1 MRAFRKDFIREI
13 TKNKGRFLSVFFIVL
28 LGAAFFSGIRSAEGD
43 MKVSADRYYDEVNY
57 MDLKVLGTLGL
68 TDDDLA
74 DIAKTDGVKAVYGG
88 KTVEVLHDIGESEQV
103 VKLIAL
109 TDSVNEP
116 RVVKGRMPEKEDEI
130 LVDTQFL
137 KSSGCEIGDQVTFTS
152 GTEDP
157 LSDSLTG
164 DTFTIVGSATLPY
177 YMDLNRGTGSIGNG
191 SINSFAL
198 LLPEAFTSDLYTEI
212 YVQADG
218 AQEEASYSD
227 AYDETVKAVQTKI
240 EALED
245 AACDRRYTAVKTEG
259 QEKIDDAKQQV
270 VDAEQKLADAKTELD
285 DGAQQ
290 LADAKVTIAD
300 KEQELLDGEQT
311 LKDKEQELL
320 DGKQTIAEKEQELLD
335 GKQAIAEKE
344 QELLSAKATI
354 ADKEQELVS
363 GKATLKDKE
372 AELASGKATLE
383 AKAAE
388 LESGKATL
396 SQKAA
401 ELESGKTT
409 LNQKAAELESGKA
422 ALEAKAKELSD
433 GKTQLAAKET
443 ELASGKKELEE
454 KMAQLSAAKT
464 ELSQKQ
470 TELNAAKEQLS
481 VKETELNAAKEQL
494 SAAREELESKKEE
507 TAAGRA
513 QYEAQKAAYE
523 EQKNQYETAKD
534 QLAQLGGQLSDVEAA
549 QTEVAGQIEAITAQ
563 LDGLTEEDEVYASL
577 LEQKTALEAKQTE
590 LAQQLSTMHEQKTF
604 LEQNIAAFEAAS
616 AEAEAQ
622 LVAAEAQITDAE
634 NQLAA
639 ADAQL
644 TEKEQECAAGED
656 ELAAAKEEL
665 ENGEAQVTA
674 GLAQIADGEAQA
686 SAYQKQLED
695 GEAQLNA
702 AKAQIEEGEAQIEA
716 NRSKLEEGEAQ
727 LAAARAQIADG
738 EQQIASYQQTIQS
751 GEAQLAEGR
760 KTIADGESQLAD
772 AKQTISN
779 GESQIAEAKQTIAD
793 GETQLAEAKQTIA
806 DGETQLTEAK
816 QTIADGETQLA
827 DAKQEIADGKISLAD
842 AKQEIADKEK
852 ELEDGKAE
860 YEKAKADAEPEIAD
874 AKQEIADGEK
884 TLADLKKPTWY
895 VWGRDKVTSTESF
908 GQDAGRISNIGKFF
922 PVIFFLVAAL
932 VSLTTMTRMIEEQR
946 QQIGTLKALGYSDG
960 VIAFKYFA
968 YAMLST
974 VSGALAGVVVGEKIL
989 PWVIMNAYGMLYTG
1003 LPYYMT
1009 PLNWEQGGLAI
1020 LASAACTGVAT
1031 IAACYK
1037 ELAAGPAE
1045 LMRPEAPKNGK
1056 RIFLERI
1063 GVLWKHLNFT
1073 QKSTVR
1079 NLVRYKK
1086 RFFMTVIGI
1095 GGCMGLILVGFGLQ
1109 DSITAIAKNQF
1120 VSLFTYQANAV
1131 LNSDVD
1137 ESEKE
1142 ALQTDLENYSGI
1154 DELLEMY
1161 CQNIELQTD
1170 KKAVD
1175 AVLEVP
1181 KELTNFN
1188 DFYAFRDRKSGEV
1201 YEFPT
1206 DGGAAISEKTA
1217 TMLGV
1222 KAGDTVQLKKG
1233 DDIVDVKISIIVEN
1247 YVRHYLYLAP
1257 DLYEELFGGAPD
1269 YNQLLMK
1276 YQDTSSNYETA
1287 LGEKIMTYDG
1297 VAAISFTSDLID
1309 QIDNMLRSLDI
1320 VIVVLI
1326 VSAGLLAFVVLYN
1339 LNNINIT
1346 ERQRELATLK
1356 VLGFFD
1362 GEVASYVYRE
1372 NMVLTLF
1379 GVIAGMGIGTFLH
1392 HCVIQTVE
1400 VDMMMFGRNVF
1411 PRSYGWSA
1419 LITLAFALFVN
1430 FMMFYRLRKIDM
1442 IESLK
1447 SVE

>member
-109 TDSVNEP
+109 TDGVNEP
-116 RVVKGRMPEKEDEI
+116 RVVEGRMPEKEDEI

-198 LLPEAFTSDLYTEI
+198 LLPETFTSDLYTEI

-218 AQEEASYSD
+218 AQKEASYSD

-270 VDAEQKLADAKTELD
+270 ADAEQKLADAKTELD

-335 GKQAIAEKE
+335 GKQIIADKE

-354 ADKEQELVS
+354 ADKEQELAS

-388 LESGKATL
+388 LESGKAEL
-396 SQKAA
+396 NQKAD
-401 ELESGKTT
+401 ELASGKTT
-409 LNQKAAELESGKA
+409 
-422 ALEAKAKELSD
+422 LEAKAKELSD
-433 GKTQLAAKET
+433 GKAQLAEKET

-454 KMAQLSAAKT
+454 KMTQLSAAKT
-464 ELSQKQ
+464 ELTRKQ
-470 TELNAAKEQLS
+470 TELNTAKEQLS
-481 VKETELNAAKEQL
+481 EKETELNIAKEQL
-494 SAAREELESKKEE
+494 SAAREELDNKKAE
-507 TAAGRA
+507 TAAGRT

-523 EQKNQYETAKD
+523 EQKSQYETAKD
-534 QLAQLGGQLSDVEAA
+534 QLAQISSQLPMVEAA
-549 QTEVAGQIEAITAQ
+549 QTEVTGQIEVIEAQ
-563 LDGLTEEDEVYASL
+563 LDGMTEEDEAYVSL

-590 LAQQLSTMHEQKTF
+590 LAQQLFTMQEQKTF

-616 AEAEAQ
+616 ADAEAR
-622 LVAAEAQITDAE
+622 LAAAEAQITDAE
-634 NQLAA
+634 SQLAA

-644 TEKEQECAAGED
+644 TEKEQECAAGE
-656 ELAAAKEEL
+656 AQIASAKEEL
-665 ENGEAQVTA
+665 ESGEAQITEA
-674 GLAQIADGEAQA
+674 LAQLQDGEAQAEAYQKQIEDGEAQLASAKAAIADGEAQ
-686 SAYQKQLED
+686 
-695 GEAQLNA
+695 
-702 AKAQIEEGEAQIEA
+702 IET
-716 NRSKLEEGEAQ
+716 NRSKLKDGETQ
-727 LAAARAQIADG
+727 LAAARAQLADG
-738 EQQIASYQQTIQS
+738 EQQIASYRQTIQS
-751 GEAQLAEGR
+751 GEAQLAAA
-760 KTIADGESQLAD
+760 KQTISSGESQLAD
-772 AKQTISN
+772 
-779 GESQIAEAKQTIAD
+779 AKQTIAD
-793 GETQLAEAKQTIA
+793 GETQLA
-806 DGETQLTEAK
+806 EAK

-895 VWGRDKVTSTESF
+895 VWGRNKVTSTESF

-1170 KKAVD
+1170 KKTVD

-1276 YQDTSSNYETA
+1276 YQDTSGNYETA

>member
-1 MRAFRKDFIREI
+1 MMNMKAMHKDFWMEIR
-13 TKNKGRFLSVFFIVL
+13 KSKARFISIFMIVA
-28 LGAAFFSGIRSAEGD
+28 LGVAFFSGIQASSPDMRFSGD
-43 MKVSADRYYDEVNY
+43 AYYDETNL
-57 MDLKVLGTLGL
+57 MDIKVMGTLGL
-68 TDDDLA
+68 TEDDVAAIKQVDGVENAEGAYGTDVMCGEGEKQKVLHVEA
-74 DIAKTDGVKAVYGG
+74 VDQTMNRISVTEGKAPEKSGEIFLDCIFAESNGYKVGDQITLKEGGDSELLKKTDY
-88 KTVEVLHDIGESEQV
+88 TVVGLGES
-103 VKLIAL
+103 
-109 TDSVNEP
+109 
-116 RVVKGRMPEKEDEI
+116 
-130 LVDTQFL
+130 
-137 KSSGCEIGDQVTFTS
+137 
-152 GTEDP
+152 P
-157 LSDSLTG
+157 LYIS
-164 DTFTIVGSATLPY
+164 Y
-177 YMDLNRGTGSIGNG
+177 NRGNSTLGSGEVNG
-191 SINSFAL
+191 FAYV
-198 LLPEAFTSDLYTEI
+198 LPEDFDQEVYTQI
-212 YVQADG
+212 YVQAHG
-218 AQEEASYSD
+218 AQDLISYTD
-227 AYDETVKAVQTKI
+227 AYDSLIERVQERVEGI
-240 EALED
+240 EAERCQVRYDEIVEEANDKLADARQELED
-245 AACDRRYTAVKTEG
+245 GKKEANEKLADAR
-259 QEKIDDAKQQV
+259 QELEDGKKKLKDGKKEYKDGKK
-270 VDAEQKLADAKTELD
+270 KLADAKKELE
-285 DGAQQ
+285 DGKAR
-290 LADAKVTIAD
+290 LADAKKELEDGRSQLASAKEQLASGRAQIASAKEQLNAGWAEVSENQAKLDDGKAQLEDGKNQLSAGEKQIAD
-300 KEQELLDGEQT
+300 AKTQLTQSQQELDNGKAQIQSGREQIAATRQDLNAKKESCNQGLAQIEQQEAGLAEGEAQLEGARSQLAALQAQYEQAQASGTYSEEDLAALAAQVSAYQEQVDSQAAQLEASRNQIAAARSELESGLSQVESGLAQLDA
-311 LKDKEQELL
+311 KEAELNQQEAAFPDAQAKIDAGWKEVKAQEKKLEPAR
-320 DGKQTIAEKEQELLD
+320 KEIQEKEAQLESAQEQID
-335 GKQAIAEKE
+335 A
-344 QELLSAKATI
+344 AKAKLNSSQ
-354 ADKEQELVS
+354 AQLEE
-363 GKATLKDKE
+363 KE
-372 AELASGKATLE
+372 AELASGE
-383 AKAAE
+383 AQIQE
-388 LESGKATL
+388 NEGK
-396 SQKAA
+396 
-401 ELESGKTT
+401 
-409 LNQKAAELESGKA
+409 
-422 ALEAKAKELSD
+422 
-433 GKTQLAAKET
+433 
-443 ELASGKKELEE
+443 LASGEKEI
-454 KMAQLSAAKT
+454 AD
-464 ELSQKQ
+464 
-470 TELNAAKEQLS
+470 N
-481 VKETELNAAKEQL
+481 
-494 SAAREELESKKEE
+494 
-507 TAAGRA
+507 
-513 QYEAQKAAYE
+513 
-523 EQKNQYETAKD
+523 EQK
-534 QLAQLGGQLSDVEAA
+534 LR
-549 QTEVAGQIEAITAQ
+549 
-563 LDGLTEEDEVYASL
+563 DGEKEISEN
-577 LEQKTALEAKQTE
+577 EQKLKD
-590 LAQQLSTMHEQKTF
+590 SRKD
-604 LEQNIAAFEAAS
+604 IKK
-616 AEAEAQ
+616 AEK
-622 LVAAEAQITDAE
+622 D
-634 NQLAA
+634 
-639 ADAQL
+639 
-644 TEKEQECAAGED
+644 
-656 ELAAAKEEL
+656 
-665 ENGEAQVTA
+665 
-674 GLAQIADGEAQA
+674 
-686 SAYQKQLED
+686 
-695 GEAQLNA
+695 
-702 AKAQIEEGEAQIEA
+702 
-716 NRSKLEEGEAQ
+716 LEEG
-727 LAAARAQIADG
+727 
-738 EQQIASYQQTIQS
+738 
-751 GEAQLAEGR
+751 
-760 KTIADGESQLAD
+760 K
-772 AKQTISN
+772 
-779 GESQIAEAKQTIAD
+779 
-793 GETQLAEAKQTIA
+793 
-806 DGETQLTEAK
+806 
-816 QTIADGETQLA
+816 
-827 DAKQEIADGKISLAD
+827 
-842 AKQEIADKEK
+842 KEY
-852 ELEDGKAE
+852 EDGKR
-860 YEKAKADAEPEIAD
+860 DAEKEIT
-874 AKQEIADGEK
+874 DGEK
-884 TLADLKKPTWY
+884 KI
-895 VWGRDKVTSTESF
+895 
-908 GQDAGRISNIGKFF
+908 QDAQDEIDDISMPEWMVTDRNDLPEYSDYGDNADRMRSIGQVF

-932 VSLTTMTRMIEEQR
+932 VSLTTMTRMVEEQR
-946 QQIGTLKALGYSDG
+946 TQIGTMKALGYG
-960 VIAFKYFA
+960 KYAIASKYLL
-968 YAMLST
+968 YAFLAT
-974 VSGALAGVVVGEKIL
+974 VGGSILGILIGEKIL

-1170 KKAVD
+1170 KKTVD

-1276 YQDTSSNYETA
+1276 YQDMSGNYETA

>member
-1 MRAFRKDFIREI
+1 
-13 TKNKGRFLSVFFIVL
+13 
-28 LGAAFFSGIRSAEGD
+28 

-109 TDSVNEP
+109 TDGVNEP
-116 RVVKGRMPEKEDEI
+116 RVVEGRMPEKEDEI

-198 LLPEAFTSDLYTEI
+198 LLPETFTSDLYTEI

-259 QEKIDDAKQQV
+259 QEKIGDAKQQV
-270 VDAEQKLADAKTELD
+270 ADAEQKLADVKTELD

-290 LADAKVTIAD
+290 LVDAKVTIAD

-335 GKQAIAEKE
+335 GKQTIADKE

-354 ADKEQELVS
+354 ADKEQELAS

-388 LESGKATL
+388 LESGKAEL
-396 SQKAA
+396 NQKAD
-401 ELESGKTT
+401 ELASGKTT
-409 LNQKAAELESGKA
+409 
-422 ALEAKAKELSD
+422 LEAKAKELSD
-433 GKTQLAAKET
+433 GKAQLAEKET

-454 KMAQLSAAKT
+454 KMTQLSAAKT
-464 ELSQKQ
+464 ELTRKQ
-470 TELNAAKEQLS
+470 TELNTAKEQLS
-481 VKETELNAAKEQL
+481 EKETELNIAKEQL
-494 SAAREELESKKEE
+494 SAAREELDNKKAE
-507 TAAGRA
+507 TAAGRT

-523 EQKNQYETAKD
+523 EQKSQYETAKD
-534 QLAQLGGQLSDVEAA
+534 QLAQVSSQLPMVEAA
-549 QTEVAGQIEAITAQ
+549 QTEVTGQIEVIEAQ
-563 LDGLTEEDEVYASL
+563 LDGLTEEDEAYVSL

-590 LAQQLSTMHEQKTF
+590 LAQQLFTMQEQKTF

-616 AEAEAQ
+616 ADAEAR
-622 LVAAEAQITDAE
+622 LAAAEAQITEA
-634 NQLAA
+634 L
-639 ADAQL
+639 AQL
-644 TEKEQECAAGED
+644 QDGEAQA
-656 ELAAAKEEL
+656 EAYQKQI
-665 ENGEAQVTA
+665 ENGEAQ
-674 GLAQIADGEAQA
+674 LASAKAAIADGEAQ
-686 SAYQKQLED
+686 
-695 GEAQLNA
+695 
-702 AKAQIEEGEAQIEA
+702 IET
-716 NRSKLEEGEAQ
+716 NRSKLKDGETQ
-727 LAAARAQIADG
+727 LAAARAQLADG
-738 EQQIASYQQTIQS
+738 EQQIASYRQTIQS
-751 GEAQLAEGR
+751 GEAQLAAA
-760 KTIADGESQLAD
+760 KQTISSGESQLAD
-772 AKQTISN
+772 
-779 GESQIAEAKQTIAD
+779 AKQTIAD

-806 DGETQLTEAK
+806 DGESQLAEAK

-895 VWGRDKVTSTESF
+895 VWGRNKVTSTESF

-1170 KKAVD
+1170 KKTVD

-1257 DLYEELFGGAPD
+1257 DLYEELFGGEPD

-1276 YQDTSSNYETA
+1276 YQDTSGNYETA

>member
-409 LNQKAAELESGKA
+409 LNQKAAELESGRA

-443 ELASGKKELEE
+443 ELASGKTELEE

-779 GESQIAEAKQTIAD
+779 GESQIAEAKQSIAD

-806 DGETQLTEAK
+806 DGESQLAEAK

-895 VWGRDKVTSTESF
+895 VWGRNKVTSTESF

-1170 KKAVD
+1170 KKTVD

>member
-109 TDSVNEP
+109 TDGVNEP
-116 RVVKGRMPEKEDEI
+116 RIVEGRMPEKENEI

-137 KSSGCEIGDQVTFTS
+137 TSSGCGIGDRVTFTS
-152 GTEDP
+152 GTADP
-157 LSDSLTG
+157 LSDSLNE

-177 YMDLNRGTGSIGNG
+177 YMELNRGTGSIGNG

-198 LLPEAFTSDLYTEI
+198 LLPETFASDLYTEI

-218 AQEEASYSD
+218 AKEEASYSD
-227 AYDETVKAVQTKI
+227 AYDETVKAVRKKI
-240 EALED
+240 EALEEE
-245 AACDRRYTAVKTEG
+245 ACDRRYTAVKTEG
-259 QEKIDDAKQQV
+259 QEKIDDAKQQIA
-270 VDAEQKLADAKTELD
+270 DAEQKLADAKTELD
-285 DGAQQ
+285 DGTQQ
-290 LADAKVTIAD
+290 LADAKATISD
-300 KEQELLDGEQT
+300 KEQELFD
-311 LKDKEQELL
+311 
-320 DGKQTIAEKEQELLD
+320 
-335 GKQAIAEKE
+335 
-344 QELLSAKATI
+344 AKATI
-354 ADKEQELVS
+354 ADQEKELVS
-363 GKATLKDKE
+363 GKETLNQKETELASGKATLEEKAAELSDGKATLNQKAAELASGKE
-372 AELASGKATLE
+372 TLNQKAAELASGKATLE
-383 AKAAE
+383 E
-388 LESGKATL
+388 
-396 SQKAA
+396 
-401 ELESGKTT
+401 
-409 LNQKAAELESGKA
+409 
-422 ALEAKAKELSD
+422 KAKELSD
-433 GKTQLAAKET
+433 GKAQLAEKET
-443 ELASGKKELEE
+443 ELAAGKKEVEE
-454 KMAQLSAAKT
+454 QLAQLVETKT
-464 ELSQKQ
+464 ELNQKQ
-470 TELNAAKEQLS
+470 AELDAAKEQLAAEEAN
-481 VKETELNAAKEQL
+481 VTAAKEQL
-494 SAAREELESKKEE
+494 AAAREELESKKAE
-507 TAAGRA
+507 TAEARA

-523 EQKNQYETAKD
+523 EQKNQYGITDPET
-534 QLAQLGGQLSDVEAA
+534 
-549 QTEVAGQIEAITAQ
+549 
-563 LDGLTEEDEVYASL
+563 
-577 LEQKTALEAKQTE
+577 
-590 LAQQLSTMHEQKTF
+590 
-604 LEQNIAAFEAAS
+604 
-616 AEAEAQ
+616 EAQ
-622 LVAAEAQITDAE
+622 LAAAEAQIIDAE

-644 TEKEQECAAGED
+644 TEKEQECAAGE
-656 ELAAAKEEL
+656 ARIASAKEEL
-665 ENGEAQVTA
+665 ENGEAQITA
-674 GLAQIADGEAQA
+674 ALAQIADGEAQA
-686 SAYQKQLED
+686 KAYQKQLED
-695 GEAQLNA
+695 GEAQLAA
-702 AKAQIEEGEAQIEA
+702 AKAQIDEGEAQIEA
-716 NRSKLEEGEAQ
+716 NRAKLKEGESQ
-727 LAAARAQIADG
+727 LAAARAQIAEG
-738 EQQIASYQQTIQS
+738 EQQIASYQETIQS
-751 GEAQLAEGR
+751 GEAQLAEGK

-772 AKQTISN
+772 AKQTIAD
-779 GESQIAEAKQTIAD
+779 GEKQLADAKQTIAE
-793 GETQLAEAKQTIA
+793 GES
-806 DGETQLTEAK
+806 
-816 QTIADGETQLA
+816 QLA
-827 DAKQEIADGKISLAD
+827 DAKQEIS
-842 AKQEIADKEK
+842 EKEK
-852 ELEDGKAE
+852 ELEDGRAE

-884 TLADLKKPTWY
+884 TLADLKKPVWY
-895 VWGRDKVTSTESF
+895 VWGRDKVTSTENF
-908 GQDAGRISNIGKFF
+908 GQDASRISNIGQFF

-960 VIAFKYFA
+960 VIAFRYFA

-989 PWVIMNAYGMLYTG
+989 PWVIMNAYGMLYIG

-1031 IAACYK
+1031 LAACYK
-1037 ELAAGPAE
+1037 ELSAGPAE

-1073 QKSTVR
+1073 QKATVR

-1131 LNSDVD
+1131 LNADVD
-1137 ESEKE
+1137 ETEKE
-1142 ALQTDLENYSGI
+1142 TLQTDLRNYGGI
-1154 DELLEMY
+1154 DQMLEMY
-1161 CQNIELQTD
+1161 CQNVELQTE
-1170 KKAVD
+1170 KKTVD
-1175 AVLEVP
+1175 AILEVP
-1181 KELTNFN
+1181 KELTHF
-1188 DFYAFRDRKSGEV
+1188 DEFFAFRDRVSGKT
-1201 YEFPT
+1201 YDFPT

-1222 KAGDTVQLKKG
+1222 EEGDTIRLKKG
-1233 DDIVDVKISIIVEN
+1233 DDMVDVKISIVVEN
-1247 YVRHYLYLAP
+1247 YVRHYLYLTP
-1257 DLYEELFGGAPD
+1257 ELYQELFGETPD

-1276 YQDTSSNYETA
+1276 YRDTSSAYEMA
-1287 LGEKIMTYDG
+1287 LGEKIMTYDS
-1297 VAAISFTSDLID
+1297 VAAISFTSDLIE

-1356 VLGFFD
+1356 VLGFYD

-1379 GVIAGMGIGTFLH
+1379 GIVAGMGIGTFLH
-1392 HCVIQTVE
+1392 QYVIRTVE

-1411 PRSYGWSA
+1411 PRSYLWSA

-1430 FMMFYRLRKIDM
+1430 VMMFYRLRKIDM

>member
-109 TDSVNEP
+109 TDGVNEP
-116 RVVKGRMPEKEDEI
+116 RVVEGRMPEKEDEI

-198 LLPEAFTSDLYTEI
+198 LLPETFTSDLYTEI

-270 VDAEQKLADAKTELD
+270 ADAEQKLADAKTELD

-335 GKQAIAEKE
+335 GKQTIADKE

-354 ADKEQELVS
+354 ADKEQELAS

-388 LESGKATL
+388 LESGKAEL
-396 SQKAA
+396 NQKAD
-401 ELESGKTT
+401 ELASGKTT
-409 LNQKAAELESGKA
+409 
-422 ALEAKAKELSD
+422 LEAKAKELSD
-433 GKTQLAAKET
+433 GKAQLAEKET

-454 KMAQLSAAKT
+454 KMTQLSAAKT
-464 ELSQKQ
+464 ELTRKQ
-470 TELNAAKEQLS
+470 TELNTAKEQLS
-481 VKETELNAAKEQL
+481 EKETELNIAKEQL
-494 SAAREELESKKEE
+494 SAAREELDNKKAE
-507 TAAGRA
+507 TAAGRT

-523 EQKNQYETAKD
+523 EQKSQYETAKD
-534 QLAQLGGQLSDVEAA
+534 QLAQISRQLPMVEAA
-549 QTEVAGQIEAITAQ
+549 QTEVTGQIEVIEAQ
-563 LDGLTEEDEVYASL
+563 LDGLTEEDEAYVSL

-590 LAQQLSTMHEQKTF
+590 LAQQLFTMQEQKTF

-616 AEAEAQ
+616 ADAEAR
-622 LVAAEAQITDAE
+622 LAAAEAQITDAE
-634 NQLAA
+634 SQLAA

-644 TEKEQECAAGED
+644 TEKEQECAAGE
-656 ELAAAKEEL
+656 AQIASAKEEL
-665 ENGEAQVTA
+665 ESGEAQITEALAQLQDGEAQAEAYQKQIENGEAQ
-674 GLAQIADGEAQA
+674 LASAKAAIADGEAQ
-686 SAYQKQLED
+686 
-695 GEAQLNA
+695 
-702 AKAQIEEGEAQIEA
+702 IET
-716 NRSKLEEGEAQ
+716 NRSKLKDGETQ
-727 LAAARAQIADG
+727 LAAARAQLADG
-738 EQQIASYQQTIQS
+738 EQQIASYRQTIQS
-751 GEAQLAEGR
+751 GEAQLA
-760 KTIADGESQLAD
+760 A
-772 AKQTISN
+772 AKQTISS
-779 GESQIAEAKQTIAD
+779 GES
-793 GETQLAEAKQTIA
+793 QLAEAKQTIA
-806 DGETQLTEAK
+806 DGETQLAEAK

-895 VWGRDKVTSTESF
+895 VWGRNKVTSTESF

-1170 KKAVD
+1170 KKTVD

-1276 YQDTSSNYETA
+1276 YQDMSGNYETA

>member
-109 TDSVNEP
+109 TDGVNEP
-116 RVVKGRMPEKEDEI
+116 RVVEGRMPEKEDEI

-198 LLPEAFTSDLYTEI
+198 LLPETFTSDLYTEI

-218 AQEEASYSD
+218 AQKEASYSD

-270 VDAEQKLADAKTELD
+270 ADAEQKLADAKTELD

-335 GKQAIAEKE
+335 GKQTIADKE

-354 ADKEQELVS
+354 ADKEQELAS

-388 LESGKATL
+388 LESGKAEL
-396 SQKAA
+396 NQKAD
-401 ELESGKTT
+401 ELASGKTT
-409 LNQKAAELESGKA
+409 
-422 ALEAKAKELSD
+422 LEAKAKELSD
-433 GKTQLAAKET
+433 GKAQLAEKET

-454 KMAQLSAAKT
+454 KMTQLSAAKT
-464 ELSQKQ
+464 ELTRKQ
-470 TELNAAKEQLS
+470 TELNTAKEQLS
-481 VKETELNAAKEQL
+481 EKETELNIAKEQL
-494 SAAREELESKKEE
+494 SAAREELDNKKAE
-507 TAAGRA
+507 TAAGRT

-523 EQKNQYETAKD
+523 EQKSQYETAKD
-534 QLAQLGGQLSDVEAA
+534 QLAQISRQLPMVEAA
-549 QTEVAGQIEAITAQ
+549 QTEVTGQIEVIEAQ
-563 LDGLTEEDEVYASL
+563 LDGLTEEDEAYVSL

-590 LAQQLSTMHEQKTF
+590 LAQQLFTMQEQKTF

-616 AEAEAQ
+616 ADAEAR
-622 LVAAEAQITDAE
+622 LAAAEAQITDAE
-634 NQLAA
+634 SQLAA

-644 TEKEQECAAGED
+644 TEKEKECAAGE
-656 ELAAAKEEL
+656 AQIASAKEEL
-665 ENGEAQVTA
+665 ESGEAQITEA
-674 GLAQIADGEAQA
+674 LAQLQDGEAQAEAYQKQIEDGEAQLASAKAAIADGEAQ
-686 SAYQKQLED
+686 
-695 GEAQLNA
+695 
-702 AKAQIEEGEAQIEA
+702 IET
-716 NRSKLEEGEAQ
+716 NRSKLKDGETQ
-727 LAAARAQIADG
+727 LAAARAQLADG
-738 EQQIASYQQTIQS
+738 EQQIASYRQTIQS
-751 GEAQLAEGR
+751 GEAQLA
-760 KTIADGESQLAD
+760 A
-772 AKQTISN
+772 AKQTISS
-779 GESQIAEAKQTIAD
+779 GESQLAEAKQTIAD

-806 DGETQLTEAK
+806 DGETQLAEAK
-816 QTIADGETQLA
+816 QT
-827 DAKQEIADGKISLAD
+827 IADGKISLAD

-895 VWGRDKVTSTESF
+895 VWGRNKVTSTESF

-1161 CQNIELQTD
+1161 CQNIELQTE
-1170 KKAVD
+1170 KKTVD

-1400 VDMMMFGRNVF
+1400 VDLMMFGRNVF

>member
-109 TDSVNEP
+109 TDGVNEP
-116 RVVKGRMPEKEDEI
+116 RVVEGRMPEKEDEI

-198 LLPEAFTSDLYTEI
+198 LLPETFTSDLYTEI

-270 VDAEQKLADAKTELD
+270 ADAEQKLADAKTELD

-335 GKQAIAEKE
+335 GKQTIADKE

-354 ADKEQELVS
+354 ADKEQELAS

-388 LESGKATL
+388 LESGKAEL
-396 SQKAA
+396 NQKAD
-401 ELESGKTT
+401 ELASGKTT
-409 LNQKAAELESGKA
+409 
-422 ALEAKAKELSD
+422 LEAKAKELSD
-433 GKTQLAAKET
+433 GKAQLAEKET

-454 KMAQLSAAKT
+454 KMTQLSAAKT
-464 ELSQKQ
+464 ELTRKQ
-470 TELNAAKEQLS
+470 TELNTAKEQLS
-481 VKETELNAAKEQL
+481 EKETELNIAKEQL
-494 SAAREELESKKEE
+494 SAAREELDNKKAE
-507 TAAGRA
+507 TAAGRT

-523 EQKNQYETAKD
+523 EQKSQYETAKD
-534 QLAQLGGQLSDVEAA
+534 QLAQISSQLPMVEAA
-549 QTEVAGQIEAITAQ
+549 QTEVTGQIEVIEAQ
-563 LDGLTEEDEVYASL
+563 LDGLTEEDEAYVSL

-590 LAQQLSTMHEQKTF
+590 LAQQLFTMQEQKTF

-616 AEAEAQ
+616 ADAEAR
-622 LVAAEAQITDAE
+622 LAAAEAQITDAE
-634 NQLAA
+634 SQLAA

-644 TEKEQECAAGED
+644 TEKEQECAAGE
-656 ELAAAKEEL
+656 AQIASAKEEL
-665 ENGEAQVTA
+665 ESGEAQITEA
-674 GLAQIADGEAQA
+674 LAQLQDGEAQA
-686 SAYQKQLED
+686 EAYQKQ
-695 GEAQLNA
+695 
-702 AKAQIEEGEAQIEA
+702 IE
-716 NRSKLEEGEAQ
+716 NGEAQ
-727 LAAARAQIADG
+727 LASAKAA
-738 EQQIASYQQTIQS
+738 
-751 GEAQLAEGR
+751 
-760 KTIADGESQLAD
+760 
-772 AKQTISN
+772 
-779 GESQIAEAKQTIAD
+779 
-793 GETQLAEAKQTIA
+793 
-806 DGETQLTEAK
+806 
-816 QTIADGETQLA
+816 IADGETQLA

-895 VWGRDKVTSTESF
+895 VWGRNKVTSTESF

-1170 KKAVD
+1170 KKTVD

>member
-443 ELASGKKELEE
+443 ELASGKTELEE

-779 GESQIAEAKQTIAD
+779 GESQIAEAKQSIAD

-806 DGETQLTEAK
+806 EGESPLAEAK

-895 VWGRDKVTSTESF
+895 VWGRNKVTSTESF

-1170 KKAVD
+1170 KKTVD

-1276 YQDTSSNYETA
+1276 YQDMSGNYETA

>member
-109 TDSVNEP
+109 TDGVNEP
-116 RVVKGRMPEKEDEI
+116 RVVEGRMPEKEDEI

-198 LLPEAFTSDLYTEI
+198 LLPETFTSDLYTEI

-270 VDAEQKLADAKTELD
+270 ADAEQKLADAKTELD

-335 GKQAIAEKE
+335 GKQIIADKE

-354 ADKEQELVS
+354 ADKEQELAS

-388 LESGKATL
+388 LESGKAEL
-396 SQKAA
+396 NQKAD
-401 ELESGKTT
+401 ELASGKTT
-409 LNQKAAELESGKA
+409 
-422 ALEAKAKELSD
+422 LEAKAKELSD
-433 GKTQLAAKET
+433 GKAQLAEKET

-454 KMAQLSAAKT
+454 KMTQLSAAKT
-464 ELSQKQ
+464 ELTRKQ
-470 TELNAAKEQLS
+470 TELNTAKEQLS
-481 VKETELNAAKEQL
+481 EKETELNIAKEQL
-494 SAAREELESKKEE
+494 SAAREELDNKKAE
-507 TAAGRA
+507 TAAGRT

-523 EQKNQYETAKD
+523 EQKSQYETAKD
-534 QLAQLGGQLSDVEAA
+534 QLAQISSQLPVVEAA
-549 QTEVAGQIEAITAQ
+549 QTEVTGQIEVIEAQ
-563 LDGLTEEDEVYASL
+563 LDGMTEEDEAYVSL

-590 LAQQLSTMHEQKTF
+590 LAQQLFTMQEQKTF
-604 LEQNIAAFEAAS
+604 LEQNIAAFETAS
-616 AEAEAQ
+616 ADAEAR
-622 LVAAEAQITDAE
+622 LAAAEAQITDAE
-634 NQLAA
+634 SQLAA

-644 TEKEQECAAGED
+644 TEKEQECAAGE
-656 ELAAAKEEL
+656 AQIASAKEEL
-665 ENGEAQVTA
+665 ESGEAQITEA
-674 GLAQIADGEAQA
+674 LAQLQDGEAQAEAYQKQIEDGEAQLASAKAAIADGEAQ
-686 SAYQKQLED
+686 
-695 GEAQLNA
+695 
-702 AKAQIEEGEAQIEA
+702 IET
-716 NRSKLEEGEAQ
+716 NRSKLKDGETQ
-727 LAAARAQIADG
+727 LAAARAQLADG
-738 EQQIASYQQTIQS
+738 EQQIASYRQTIQS
-751 GEAQLAEGR
+751 GEAQLA
-760 KTIADGESQLAD
+760 A
-772 AKQTISN
+772 AKQTISS
-779 GESQIAEAKQTIAD
+779 GES
-793 GETQLAEAKQTIA
+793 QLAEAKQTIA
-806 DGETQLTEAK
+806 DGETQLAKAK

-895 VWGRDKVTSTESF
+895 VWGRNKVTSTESF

-1170 KKAVD
+1170 KKTVD

>member
-443 ELASGKKELEE
+443 ELASGKTELEE

-779 GESQIAEAKQTIAD
+779 GESQIAEAKQSIAD

-806 DGETQLTEAK
+806 DGESQLAEAK

-842 AKQEIADKEK
+842 AKQEVADKEK

-895 VWGRDKVTSTESF
+895 VWGRNKVTSTESF

>member
-1 MRAFRKDFIREI
+1 
-13 TKNKGRFLSVFFIVL
+13 
-28 LGAAFFSGIRSAEGD
+28 

-88 KTVEVLHDIGESEQV
+88 KTVEVMHDIGESEQV

-109 TDSVNEP
+109 TDGVNEP
-116 RVVKGRMPEKEDEI
+116 RVVEGRMPEKEDEI

-198 LLPEAFTSDLYTEI
+198 LLPETFTSDLYTEI

-270 VDAEQKLADAKTELD
+270 ADAEQKLADAKTELD

-335 GKQAIAEKE
+335 GKQTIADKE

-354 ADKEQELVS
+354 ADKEQELAS

-388 LESGKATL
+388 LESGKAEL
-396 SQKAA
+396 NQKAD
-401 ELESGKTT
+401 ELASGKTT
-409 LNQKAAELESGKA
+409 
-422 ALEAKAKELSD
+422 LEAKAKELSD
-433 GKTQLAAKET
+433 GKAQLAEKET

-454 KMAQLSAAKT
+454 KMTQLSAAKT
-464 ELSQKQ
+464 ELTRKQ
-470 TELNAAKEQLS
+470 TELNTAKEQLS
-481 VKETELNAAKEQL
+481 EKETELNIAKEQL
-494 SAAREELESKKEE
+494 SAAREELDNKKAE
-507 TAAGRA
+507 TAAGRT

-523 EQKNQYETAKD
+523 EQKSQYETARD
-534 QLAQLGGQLSDVEAA
+534 QLAQISRQLPMVEAA
-549 QTEVAGQIEAITAQ
+549 QTEVTGQIEVIEAQ
-563 LDGLTEEDEVYASL
+563 LDGLTEEDEAYVSL

-590 LAQQLSTMHEQKTF
+590 LAQQLFTMQEQKTF

-616 AEAEAQ
+616 ADAEAR
-622 LVAAEAQITDAE
+622 LAAAEAQITDAE
-634 NQLAA
+634 SQLAA

-644 TEKEQECAAGED
+644 TEKEQECAAGE
-656 ELAAAKEEL
+656 AQIASAKEEL
-665 ENGEAQVTA
+665 ESGEAQITEA
-674 GLAQIADGEAQA
+674 LAQLQDGEAQAEAYQKQIEDGEAQLASAKAAIADGEAQ
-686 SAYQKQLED
+686 
-695 GEAQLNA
+695 
-702 AKAQIEEGEAQIEA
+702 IET
-716 NRSKLEEGEAQ
+716 NRSKLKDGETQ
-727 LAAARAQIADG
+727 LAAARAQLADG
-738 EQQIASYQQTIQS
+738 EQQIASYRQTIQS
-751 GEAQLAEGR
+751 GEAQLA
-760 KTIADGESQLAD
+760 A
-772 AKQTISN
+772 AKQTISS
-779 GESQIAEAKQTIAD
+779 GES
-793 GETQLAEAKQTIA
+793 QLAEAKQTIA
-806 DGETQLTEAK
+806 DGESQLAEAK

-895 VWGRDKVTSTESF
+895 VWGRNKVTSTESF

-1037 ELAAGPAE
+1037 ELVAGPAE

-1170 KKAVD
+1170 KKTVD

>member
-443 ELASGKKELEE
+443 ELASGKTELEE

-806 DGETQLTEAK
+806 DGESQLAEAK

-895 VWGRDKVTSTESF
+895 VWGRNKVTSTESF

-1020 LASAACTGVAT
+1020 LAGAACTGVAT

-1170 KKAVD
+1170 KKTVD

-1400 VDMMMFGRNVF
+1400 VDLMMFGRNVF

>member
-443 ELASGKKELEE
+443 ELASGKTELEE

-806 DGETQLTEAK
+806 DGESQLAEAK

-827 DAKQEIADGKISLAD
+827 DAKQEIANGKISLAD

-895 VWGRDKVTSTESF
+895 VWGRNKVTSTESF

-1170 KKAVD
+1170 KKTVD

-1326 VSAGLLAFVVLYN
+1326 ISAGLLAFVVLYN

-1400 VDMMMFGRNVF
+1400 VDLMMFGRNVF

>member
-311 LKDKEQELL
+311 LKDKGQELL

-443 ELASGKKELEE
+443 ELASGKTELEE

-779 GESQIAEAKQTIAD
+779 GESQIAEAKQSIAD

-806 DGETQLTEAK
+806 DGESQLAEAK

-842 AKQEIADKEK
+842 AKQEVADKEK

-895 VWGRDKVTSTESF
+895 VWGRDKITSTESF

-1170 KKAVD
+1170 KKTVD

>member
-443 ELASGKKELEE
+443 ELASGKTELEE

-534 QLAQLGGQLSDVEAA
+534 QLAQLGFQLSDVEAA

-779 GESQIAEAKQTIAD
+779 GESQIAEAKQSIAD

-806 DGETQLTEAK
+806 DGESQLAEAK

-895 VWGRDKVTSTESF
+895 VWGRNKVTSTESF

-1170 KKAVD
+1170 KKTVD

-1276 YQDTSSNYETA
+1276 YQDMSGNYETA

>member
-443 ELASGKKELEE
+443 ELASGKTELEE

-779 GESQIAEAKQTIAD
+779 GESQIAEAKQSIAD

-806 DGETQLTEAK
+806 DGESQLAEAK

-1170 KKAVD
+1170 KKTVD

>member
-109 TDSVNEP
+109 TDGVNEP
-116 RVVKGRMPEKEDEI
+116 CVVEGRMPEKEDEI

-198 LLPEAFTSDLYTEI
+198 LLPETFTSDLYTEI

-270 VDAEQKLADAKTELD
+270 ADAEQKLADAKTELD

-335 GKQAIAEKE
+335 GKQTIADKE

-354 ADKEQELVS
+354 ADKEQELAS

-388 LESGKATL
+388 LESGKAEL
-396 SQKAA
+396 NQKAD
-401 ELESGKTT
+401 ELASGKTT
-409 LNQKAAELESGKA
+409 
-422 ALEAKAKELSD
+422 LEAKAKELSD
-433 GKTQLAAKET
+433 GKAQLAEKET

-454 KMAQLSAAKT
+454 KMTQLSAAKT
-464 ELSQKQ
+464 ELTRKQ
-470 TELNAAKEQLS
+470 TELNTAKEQLS
-481 VKETELNAAKEQL
+481 EKETELNIAKEQL
-494 SAAREELESKKEE
+494 SAAREELDNKKAE
-507 TAAGRA
+507 TAAGRT

-523 EQKNQYETAKD
+523 EQKSQYETAKD
-534 QLAQLGGQLSDVEAA
+534 QLAQISSQLPMVEAA
-549 QTEVAGQIEAITAQ
+549 QTEVTGQIEVIEAQ
-563 LDGLTEEDEVYASL
+563 LDGLTEEDEAYVSL

-590 LAQQLSTMHEQKTF
+590 LAQQLFTMQEQKTF

-616 AEAEAQ
+616 ADAEAR
-622 LVAAEAQITDAE
+622 LAAAEAQITDAE
-634 NQLAA
+634 SQLAA

-644 TEKEQECAAGED
+644 TEKEQECAAGE
-656 ELAAAKEEL
+656 AQIASAKEEL
-665 ENGEAQVTA
+665 ESGEAQITEALAQLQDGEAQAEAYQKQIENGEAQ
-674 GLAQIADGEAQA
+674 LASAKAAIADGEAQ
-686 SAYQKQLED
+686 
-695 GEAQLNA
+695 
-702 AKAQIEEGEAQIEA
+702 IET
-716 NRSKLEEGEAQ
+716 NRSKLKDGETQ
-727 LAAARAQIADG
+727 LAAARAQLADG
-738 EQQIASYQQTIQS
+738 EQQIASYRQTIQS
-751 GEAQLAEGR
+751 GEAQLA
-760 KTIADGESQLAD
+760 A
-772 AKQTISN
+772 AKQTISS
-779 GESQIAEAKQTIAD
+779 GESQLAEAKQTIAD

-806 DGETQLTEAK
+806 DGETQLAEAK
-816 QTIADGETQLA
+816 QTIADGETQ
-827 DAKQEIADGKISLAD
+827 LAD

-895 VWGRDKVTSTESF
+895 VWGRNKVTSTESF

-1170 KKAVD
+1170 KKTVD

-1400 VDMMMFGRNVF
+1400 VDLMMFGRNVF

>member
-311 LKDKEQELL
+311 LKDKGQELL

-443 ELASGKKELEE
+443 ELASGKTELEE

-772 AKQTISN
+772 AKQTVSN
-779 GESQIAEAKQTIAD
+779 GESQIAEAKQSIAD

-806 DGETQLTEAK
+806 DGESQLAEAK

-1020 LASAACTGVAT
+1020 LASVACTGVAT

-1170 KKAVD
+1170 KKTVD

-1276 YQDTSSNYETA
+1276 YQDMSGNYETA

>member
-443 ELASGKKELEE
+443 ELASGKTELEE

-779 GESQIAEAKQTIAD
+779 GESQIAEAKQSIAD

-806 DGETQLTEAK
+806 DGESQLAEAK

-895 VWGRDKVTSTESF
+895 VWGRNKVTSTESF

-1037 ELAAGPAE
+1037 ELVAGPAE

-1170 KKAVD
+1170 KKTVD

>member
-109 TDSVNEP
+109 TDGVNEP
-116 RVVKGRMPEKEDEI
+116 RVVEGRMPEKEDEI

-198 LLPEAFTSDLYTEI
+198 LLPETFTSDLYTEI

-218 AQEEASYSD
+218 AQKEASYSD

-270 VDAEQKLADAKTELD
+270 ADAEQKLADAKTELD

-335 GKQAIAEKE
+335 GKQIIADKE

-354 ADKEQELVS
+354 ADKEQELAS

-388 LESGKATL
+388 LESGKAEL
-396 SQKAA
+396 NQKAD
-401 ELESGKTT
+401 ELASGKTT
-409 LNQKAAELESGKA
+409 
-422 ALEAKAKELSD
+422 LEAKAKELSD
-433 GKTQLAAKET
+433 GKAQLAEKET

-454 KMAQLSAAKT
+454 KMTQLSAAKT
-464 ELSQKQ
+464 ELTRKQ
-470 TELNAAKEQLS
+470 TELNTAKEQLS
-481 VKETELNAAKEQL
+481 EKETELNIAKEQL
-494 SAAREELESKKEE
+494 SAAREELDNKKAE
-507 TAAGRA
+507 TAAGRT

-523 EQKNQYETAKD
+523 EQKSQYETAKD
-534 QLAQLGGQLSDVEAA
+534 QLAQISSQLPVVEAA
-549 QTEVAGQIEAITAQ
+549 QTEVTGQIEVIEAQ
-563 LDGLTEEDEVYASL
+563 LDGMTEEDEAYVSL

-590 LAQQLSTMHEQKTF
+590 LAQQLFTMQEQKTF
-604 LEQNIAAFEAAS
+604 LEQNIAAFETAS
-616 AEAEAQ
+616 ADAEAR
-622 LVAAEAQITDAE
+622 LAAAEAQITDAE
-634 NQLAA
+634 SQLAA

-644 TEKEQECAAGED
+644 TEKEQECAAGE
-656 ELAAAKEEL
+656 AQIASAKEEL
-665 ENGEAQVTA
+665 ESGEAQITEALAQLQDGEAQAEAYQKQIENGEAQ
-674 GLAQIADGEAQA
+674 LASAKAAIADGEAQ
-686 SAYQKQLED
+686 
-695 GEAQLNA
+695 
-702 AKAQIEEGEAQIEA
+702 IET
-716 NRSKLEEGEAQ
+716 NRSKLKDGETQ
-727 LAAARAQIADG
+727 LAAARAQLADG
-738 EQQIASYQQTIQS
+738 EQQIASYRQTIQS
-751 GEAQLAEGR
+751 GEAQLAAA
-760 KTIADGESQLAD
+760 KQTISSGESQLAD
-772 AKQTISN
+772 
-779 GESQIAEAKQTIAD
+779 AKQTIAD
-793 GETQLAEAKQTIA
+793 GETQLA
-806 DGETQLTEAK
+806 EAK

-1120 VSLFTYQANAV
+1120 VSLFTYQADAV

-1170 KKAVD
+1170 KKTVD

-1276 YQDTSSNYETA
+1276 YQDTSGNYETA

>member
-137 KSSGCEIGDQVTFTS
+137 KSSSCEIGDQVTFTS

-443 ELASGKKELEE
+443 ELASGKTELEE

-507 TAAGRA
+507 TAVGRA

-779 GESQIAEAKQTIAD
+779 GESQIAEAKQSIAD

-806 DGETQLTEAK
+806 DGESQLAEAK

-827 DAKQEIADGKISLAD
+827 DAKQEIDDGKISLAD

-1170 KKAVD
+1170 KKTVD

>member
-443 ELASGKKELEE
+443 ELASGKTELEE

-779 GESQIAEAKQTIAD
+779 GESQIAEAKQSIAD

-806 DGETQLTEAK
+806 DGESQLAEAK

-842 AKQEIADKEK
+842 AKQEVADKEK

-895 VWGRDKVTSTESF
+895 VWGRNKVTSTESF

-968 YAMLST
+968 YAMLSA

-1170 KKAVD
+1170 KKTVD

-1400 VDMMMFGRNVF
+1400 VDLMMFGRNVF